1 MKFSTEYGYLI
12 KALREYPFNEQ
23 IKRRCEEIEYPLRK
37 SDINSG
43 IKTNYH
49 ENNPKVLLDLIKKES
64 DPILHKY
71 QLYSKAIDLAK
82 SKLTLKEW
90 ALIEDVYIKNS
101 TNVDNAAFKYF
112 QRGKDFAYDKIIKP
126 FFSEI
131 ENVYPDAIAIK
142 HVAKETLV
150 INERFIIANTTGISN
165 VKQIAFTY
173 TFTKSKSNFIAFII
187 FAISILLYL

>member
-131 ENVYPDAIAIK
+131 ERNIFELSASEKFSFKISDNWAVESENLREKRGIL
-142 HVAKETLV
+142 VSWNSKE
-150 INERFIIANTTGISN
+150 
-165 VKQIAFTY
+165 K
-173 TFTKSKSNFIAFII
+173 
-187 FAISILLYL
+187 AISAQPLVAFCV

>member
-1 MKFSTEYGYLI
+1 MLYKSIPYRNVKIICCHVTLSPNMNNTIGWTIQENRTAIPPIIIVYRYL
-12 KALREYPFNEQ
+12 P
-23 IKRRCEEIEYPLRK
+23 
-37 SDINSG
+37 
-43 IKTNYH
+43 KTNSFFVIGNIPY
-49 ENNPKVLLDLIKKES
+49 KRSI
-64 DPILHKY
+64 
-71 QLYSKAIDLAK
+71 
-82 SKLTLKEW
+82 
-90 ALIEDVYIKNS
+90 
-101 TNVDNAAFKYF
+101 
-112 QRGKDFAYDKIIKP
+112 P